1 MNLIPCRD
9 CGNMIDPNS
18 RGCPTCAM
26 NLDAE
31 RMIDRFVL
39 CGLLLVGILIAG
51 ISPCFTFVTDS
62 LPVAISIALTICFVF
77 WSRPPHCVVTD

>member
-18 RGCPTCAM
+18 RGCPNCAL

-31 RMIDRFVL
+31 RMIDRLVL
-39 CGLLLVGILIAG
+39 GGFILAVI
-51 ISPCFTFVTDS
+51 
-62 LPVAISIALTICFVF
+62 VAIGIVLLFF
-77 WSRPPHCVVTD
+77 LRR

>member
-18 RGCPTCAM
+18 RGCPTCAL

-31 RMIDRFVL
+31 RVIDKIVL
-39 CGLLLVGILIAG
+39 YGLLLGVIVTAG
-51 ISPCFTFVTDS
+51 IIVI
-62 LPVAISIALTICFVF
+62 LYV
-77 WSRPPHCVVTD
+77 RQ

>member
-18 RGCPTCAM
+18 RGCTTCAM

-31 RMIDRFVL
+31 RMIDKFVL
-39 CGLLLVGILIAG
+39 GGFIIALILALAIGLLFFL
-51 ISPCFTFVTDS
+51 
-62 LPVAISIALTICFVF
+62 
-77 WSRPPHCVVTD
+77 RR

>member
-1 MNLIPCRD
+1 MSLIPCRD

-31 RMIDRFVL
+31 RMIYKIVFY
-39 CGLLLVGILIAG
+39 GLLVGGILTVGLIV
-51 ISPCFTFVTDS
+51 I
-62 LPVAISIALTICFVF
+62 LYL
-77 WSRPPHCVVTD
+77 RH

>member
-1 MNLIPCRD
+1 MAPTSLKVELMNLIPCRD
-9 CGNMIDPNS
+9 CRTLIDPSS

-39 CGLLLVGILIAG
+39 GGFILAVIVGTVIVLL
-51 ISPCFTFVTDS
+51 FF
-62 LPVAISIALTICFVF
+62 F
-77 WSRPPHCVVTD
+77 RR

>member
-31 RMIDRFVL
+31 RMIDRFILGGFILGVIVASAI
-39 CGLLLVGILIAG
+39 GLLFFL
-51 ISPCFTFVTDS
+51 
-62 LPVAISIALTICFVF
+62 
-77 WSRPPHCVVTD
+77 RR